1 MKPRDIILE
10 AFEGAR
16 PERVPVALVG
26 GGMWS
31 SYQYGTTLKELS
43 TDPAKMS
50 DMLVKMAAKLRSD
63 IVYVGSGYPNLL
75 VAALGGKIKFRDI
88 GAPDIE
94 ESIVN
99 NDEDLLKL
107 DMSRLHKDKIINTL
121 YEAFMI
127 TRSTIGGEYVVTMT
141 AWGPFTLGA
150 RFTGEEEMMK
160 AVFKRPAFA
169 NRVLEFAV
177 ELLKSFYEPLLREKL
192 LDVILLGEPT
202 ASGDLISKKLFEQF
216 VLPHLRRF
224 TEWAKSKDVHTI
236 LHICGDTADRIDL
249 FPLTG
254 ASCVSLDHK
263 VDIRKAKELL
273 LGKMCF
279 AGNIDP
285 VKVLLRGTV
294 EQVESECVRVISE
307 AGTDGGFVLMPGC
320 DIPPTVPYENIRKF
334 IEVAREGDFDSYSQ
348 ERSFKG

>member
-1 MKPRDIILE
+1 MKPKEIILKTLM
-10 AFEGAR
+10 GAR
-16 PERVPVALVG
+16 TERVPATLVG

-50 DMLVKMAAKLRSD
+50 DMLVKTAVKLRSD

-75 VAALGGKIKFRDI
+75 VTALGGRIKFREI

-94 ESIVN
+94 GPIVH
-99 NDEDLLKL
+99 DDKDLLKL
-107 DMSRLHKDKIINTL
+107 DISRLHKDKIINTL
-121 YEAFMI
+121 YEAFMM
-127 TRSTIGGEYVVTMT
+127 TRSTIGDEYVVTMT

-169 NRVLEFAV
+169 NRVIEFAV

-202 ASGDLISKKLFEQF
+202 ASGDMISKKFFEQF
-216 VLPHLRRF
+216 VLPHLRKF
-224 TEWAKSKDVHTI
+224 NEWAKSKDVHTI
-236 LHICGDTADRIDL
+236 LHICGDTSDRIDL

-273 LGKMCF
+273 LGRMCF

-285 VKVLLRGTV
+285 VKVLLHGTV
-294 EQVESECVRVISE
+294 EHVESECLRVISE
-307 AGTDGGFVLMPGC
+307 AGTDGGFMLMPGC
-320 DIPPTVPYENIRKF
+320 DIPPAVPYVNIRKF
-334 IEVAREGDFDSYSQ
+334 IEVAC
-348 ERSFKG
+348 ERRL